1 MKGSTAML
9 LLIRVRYPALANILG
24 LVSALAFI
32 AYGVAAHHRAVAI
45 MSAASVALTL
55 FQLHH
60 GPRTRKA
67 AR

>member
-1 MKGSTAML
+1 
-9 LLIRVRYPALANILG
+9 
-24 LVSALAFI
+24 
-32 AYGVAAHHRAVAI
+32 